1 MALKKPGE
9 LFNKKGSDKETSVDV
24 SVDLVGI
31 KEEFDKVKDLRHQI
45 DIVSSNLNNSLTE
58 VVDKNLNYLT
68 NEYTELLNK
77 FNSKIETFKEE
88 LSNEVKDLR
97 KSQVS
102 LSTDVTIIETR
113 QKNLKLDQLKEDII
127 SNVQNLLSGNVL
139 DNIKHLEEKVDIIN
153 EKHIKILTE
162 SYNEPPDVKNSDPL
176 TPLDKNFVNLQD
188 FQEHYRLFLNRIQRQ
203 LSTLGGGGA
212 VLISDLDDVD
222 TSTAKVDNKFL
233 KYNAASGKWVGSDTA
248 GGGYTLPT
256 ASAGT
261 LGGIK
266 IGSGLSIDGNGVV
279 TASGGG
285 SGITTENVRT
295 NTLTV
300 SGVSTFNEARFANDK
315 RLKFGDDIDLQIY
328 HFSATNNN
336 FISAANNS
344 DLTLSAREVELM
356 NQNHSSYYF
365 KGAETG
371 SIVYHNNSQR
381 IATTDTGVVITG
393 VATATSFVGDGS
405 GLTGI
410 VGSGSGVVVKDSGS
424 TVGTA
429 GTINF
434 GSNLSVSA
442 ISAGIVTVTGS
453 AGAAS
458 TEHISAQSLT
468 VAGVSTF
475 NEDVQFKGAT
485 SNARWDHSTSDL
497 ILFDDTRLEFGD
509 NKDFE
514 IWHGGSHTFLKNSG
528 GDLRIR
534 GDKILLKRADGT
546 ENYLEANVNNEVKL
560 FFNGSEKF
568 TTTNTGVVVTGICT
582 ATSFSGDGSALTG
595 ISATADVVSDT
606 SPQLGGDLDVQ
617 TREINTS
624 TSNGN
629 IKLTPNG
636 SGVVEVKGAG
646 GNDGTL
652 QLNCSAN
659 SHGVKIKSPPH
670 SAGASYTL
678 TLPNTDGS
686 NGQVLKTDG
695 SGGLDWVN
703 QNTGTLGS
711 RQTNSATTGSIAQA
725 ASTSLTIPTA
735 GKSFSLLSVTI
746 SAPAYVILYVDTT
759 TRSAD
764 SSRSEG
770 TDPAPGSGVITEV
783 STTAS
788 GSTTFLMT
796 PAVLGWNNDG
806 TPAAQI
812 YAKVVNKR
820 ATSGSNAI
828 TVTLKTVALEA

>member
-1 MALKKPGE
+1 VALKKPGDLFAKKRNVIQDTSPNVNESISKIRNQFSKVDE
-9 LFNKKGSDKETSVDV
+9 LKKQLEDVSSSINESLSEVVDNNVNVVSLQTQYNEVIQKLNKKIDR
-24 SVDLVGI
+24 I
-31 KEEFDKVKDLRHQI
+31 KEEF
-45 DIVSSNLNNSLTE
+45 
-58 VVDKNLNYLT
+58 
-68 NEYTELLNK
+68 
-77 FNSKIETFKEE
+77 
-88 LSNEVKDLR
+88 SNEVKALR
-97 KSQVS
+97 KSHS
-102 LSTDVTIIETR
+102 NLTTEVTIIEKR
-113 QKNLKLDQLKEDII
+113 QRAIKLNDLKENII
-127 SNVQNLLSGNVL
+127 VDVQNLLKGDVF
-139 DNIKHLEEKVDIIN
+139 DNIKHLENRVNIIN
-153 EKHIKILTE
+153 EKHVKLLTE
-162 SYNEPPDVKNSDPL
+162 SYNEPPSVDNSDPL

-279 TASGGG
+279 TASGGSG
-285 SGITTENVRT
+285 SIAGISTTGTSVFNQINASGIV
-295 NTLTV
+295 
-300 SGVSTFNEARFANDK
+300 
-315 RLKFGDDIDLQIY
+315 
-328 HFSATNNN
+328 
-336 FISAANNS
+336 
-344 DLTLSAREVELM
+344 
-356 NQNHSSYYF
+356 
-365 KGAETG
+365 
-371 SIVYHNNSQR
+371 
-381 IATTDTGVVITG
+381 
-393 VATATSFVGDGS
+393 TASNFVGDGS

-458 TEHISAQSLT
+458 TEHISAQTLS
-468 VAGVSTF
+468 VAGVTTF
-475 NEDVQFKGAT
+475 NNADVIFQGAAAGQNIT
-485 SNARWDHSTSDL
+485 
-497 ILFDDTRLEFGD
+497 FDASENDLEFTDAARIKFGNND
-509 NKDFE
+509 DLE
-514 IWHGGSHTFLKNSG
+514 IWHDAPNSNIKNST
-528 GDLRIR
+528 GDFHIR
-534 GDKILLKRADGT
+534 SDSLALKTAD
-546 ENYLEANVNNEVKL
+546 NSDRYLKATKNQDVKL
-560 FFNGSEKF
+560 YFNGNEKF
-568 TTTNTGVVVTGICT
+568 ATTNTGAVVTGILT

-606 SPQLGGDLDVQ
+606 SPQLGGNLDVQ

-636 SGVVEVKGAG
+636 TGVVEVKGAG

-678 TLPNTDGS
+678 TLPNTDG
-686 NGQVLKTDG
+686 NANQVLKTDG
-695 SGGLDWVN
+695 SGTLDWVD
-703 QNTGTLGS
+703 QATIGLAS
-711 RQTNSATTGSIAQA
+711 RQQNSVTTGSLAQGA
-725 ASTSLTIPTA
+725 TANTAITTA
-735 GKSFSLLSVTI
+735 GKSFALLSITI
-746 SAPAYVILYVDTT
+746 SAPAYVVLYIDAASRT
-759 TRSAD
+759 AD
-764 SSRSEG
+764 SSRAEG
-770 TDPAPGSGVITEV
+770 TDPAPGSGVLTEI
-783 STTAS
+783 STTTS
-788 GSTTFLMT
+788 GSSTFLMT
-796 PAVLGWNNDG
+796 PAVLGWNNDS
-806 TPAAQI
+806 TPAAQVH
-812 YAKVVNKR
+812 AKIVNKR

-828 TVTLKTVALEA
+828 TVTLKTLKLEA

>member
-1 MALKKPGE
+1 VALKKPGDLFAKKRNVIQDISPNVNESISKIKNQFSKVDE
-9 LFNKKGSDKETSVDV
+9 LKKQLEDVSSSINESLSEVADNNLNLVSLQTEYDEVIQKLNKKIDRV
-24 SVDLVGI
+24 
-31 KEEFDKVKDLRHQI
+31 KEEF
-45 DIVSSNLNNSLTE
+45 
-58 VVDKNLNYLT
+58 
-68 NEYTELLNK
+68 
-77 FNSKIETFKEE
+77 
-88 LSNEVKDLR
+88 SNEVKALR
-97 KSQVS
+97 KSHS
-102 LSTDVTIIETR
+102 NLTTEVTIIEKR
-113 QKNLKLDQLKEDII
+113 QRALKINDLKENII
-127 SNVQNLLSGNVL
+127 FDVQNLLKGDVF
-139 DNIKHLEEKVDIIN
+139 DNIRHLEHRVDVIN
-153 EKHIKILTE
+153 EKHVKLLNE
-162 SYNEPPDVKNSDPL
+162 SYNEPPNVKNSDPL

-248 GGGYTLPT
+248 GGGFTLPT

-279 TASGGG
+279 TASGGSG
-285 SGITTENVRT
+285 SIAGISTTGTSVFNQINASGIVT
-295 NTLTV
+295 
-300 SGVSTFNEARFANDK
+300 
-315 RLKFGDDIDLQIY
+315 
-328 HFSATNNN
+328 
-336 FISAANNS
+336 
-344 DLTLSAREVELM
+344 
-356 NQNHSSYYF
+356 
-365 KGAETG
+365 
-371 SIVYHNNSQR
+371 
-381 IATTDTGVVITG
+381 ATT
-393 VATATSFVGDGS
+393 FVGDGS

-475 NEDVQFKGAT
+475 NEDVQFKGANT
-485 SNARWDHSTSDL
+485 NARWDHSTSDL
-497 ILFDDTRLEFGD
+497 ILFDNTRLEFGS

-514 IWHGGSHTFLKNSG
+514 IWHGGAHTYLKNSG

-534 GDKILLKRADGT
+534 GDKILLKRADDT
-546 ENYLEANVNNEVKL
+546 ETYLEANVNNEVKL
-560 FFNGSEKF
+560 FFNGNEKF

-617 TREINTS
+617 AREINTS
-624 TSNGN
+624 TTNGN

-636 SGVVEVKGAG
+636 SGVVEVRGAG

-652 QLNCSAN
+652 QLNCSAQ
-659 SHGVKIKSPPH
+659 SHGIKLKSPPH

-678 TLPNTDGS
+678 TFPNNIVDG
-686 NGQVLKTDG
+686 QFLKTDSSGNLSWASG
-695 SGGLDWVN
+695 SLS
-703 QNTGTLGS
+703 S
-711 RQTNSATTGSIAQA
+711 RSSTSATTGSISQA
-725 ASTSLTIPTA
+725 ASTNLTIPTA
-735 GKSFSLLSVTI
+735 GKSFSLLSLTI
-746 SAPAYVILYVDTT
+746 SAPAYVILYVDAT

>member
-1 MALKKPGE
+1 MALKKPGDLFAKKRNVIQDTSPNVNESISKIKNQFSKVDE
-9 LFNKKGSDKETSVDV
+9 LKKQLEDVSSCINESLSEVVDNNVNLISLQTEYDEVIQKLNKKIDRV
-24 SVDLVGI
+24 
-31 KEEFDKVKDLRHQI
+31 KEEF
-45 DIVSSNLNNSLTE
+45 
-58 VVDKNLNYLT
+58 
-68 NEYTELLNK
+68 
-77 FNSKIETFKEE
+77 
-88 LSNEVKDLR
+88 SNEVKALR
-97 KSQVS
+97 KSHS
-102 LSTDVTIIETR
+102 NLTTEVTIIEKR
-113 QKNLKLDQLKEDII
+113 QRALKINDLKENII
-127 SNVQNLLSGNVL
+127 FDVQNLLKGDVFN
-139 DNIKHLEEKVDIIN
+139 NIKHLEHRVDVIN
-153 EKHIKILTE
+153 EKHVKLLTE
-162 SYNEPPDVKNSDPL
+162 SYNEPPNVKNSDPL

-212 VLISDLDDVD
+212 VLITDLDDVD

-256 ASAGT
+256 ASAVT

-285 SGITTENVRT
+285 GGSQNVFST
-295 NTLTV
+295 IAV
-300 SGVSTFNEARFANDK
+300 SG
-315 RLKFGDDIDLQIY
+315 Q
-328 HFSATNNN
+328 NNVVAD
-336 FISAANNS
+336 S
-344 DLTLSAREVELM
+344 
-356 NQNHSSYYF
+356 
-365 KGAETG
+365 
-371 SIVYHNNSQR
+371 
-381 IATTDTGVVITG
+381 TTDTLTLVAGSNMQITTNASGDSITFASTGGGGGSQNVFSTIAVSGQNNVVADSTTDTLTLVAGSNMTITTNDSSDTITFASTG
-393 VATATSFVGDGS
+393 GSTLTTEEVQDIVGAMFSGNTETNITATYQ
-405 GLTGI
+405 
-410 VGSGSGVVVKDSGS
+410 DSD
-424 TVGTA
+424 
-429 GTINF
+429 GTI
-434 GSNLSVSA
+434 
-442 ISAGIVTVTGS
+442 
-453 AGAAS
+453 
-458 TEHISAQSLT
+458 
-468 VAGVSTF
+468 
-475 NEDVQFKGAT
+475 
-485 SNARWDHSTSDL
+485 DL
-497 ILFDDTRLEFGD
+497 IV
-509 NKDFE
+509 
-514 IWHGGSHTFLKNSG
+514 SG
-528 GDLRIR
+528 GL
-534 GDKILLKRADGT
+534 
-546 ENYLEANVNNEVKL
+546 
-560 FFNGSEKF
+560 S
-568 TTTNTGVVVTGICT
+568 
-582 ATSFSGDGSALTG
+582 
-595 ISATADVVSDT
+595 DVVADT

-764 SSRSEG
+764 SSRTEG

-783 STTAS
+783 STTSS

>member
-1 MALKKPGE
+1 MALKKPGDLFAKKRNVIQDTSPNVNESISKIKNQFSKVDE
-9 LFNKKGSDKETSVDV
+9 LKKQLEDVSSCINESLSEVVDNNVNLISLQTEYDEVIQKLNKKIDRV
-24 SVDLVGI
+24 
-31 KEEFDKVKDLRHQI
+31 KEEF
-45 DIVSSNLNNSLTE
+45 
-58 VVDKNLNYLT
+58 
-68 NEYTELLNK
+68 
-77 FNSKIETFKEE
+77 
-88 LSNEVKDLR
+88 SNEVKALR
-97 KSQVS
+97 KSHS
-102 LSTDVTIIETR
+102 NLTTEVTIIEKR
-113 QKNLKLDQLKEDII
+113 QRALKINDLKENII
-127 SNVQNLLSGNVL
+127 FDVQNLLKGDVFN
-139 DNIKHLEEKVDIIN
+139 NIKHLEHRVDVIN
-153 EKHIKILTE
+153 EKHVKLLTE
-162 SYNEPPDVKNSDPL
+162 SYNEPPNVKNSDPL

-212 VLISDLDDVD
+212 VLITDLDDVD

-256 ASAGT
+256 ASAVT

-285 SGITTENVRT
+285 GGSQNVFST
-295 NTLTV
+295 IAV
-300 SGVSTFNEARFANDK
+300 SG
-315 RLKFGDDIDLQIY
+315 Q
-328 HFSATNNN
+328 NNVVAD
-336 FISAANNS
+336 S
-344 DLTLSAREVELM
+344 
-356 NQNHSSYYF
+356 
-365 KGAETG
+365 
-371 SIVYHNNSQR
+371 
-381 IATTDTGVVITG
+381 TTDTLTLVAGSNMTITTNDSSDTITFASTG
-393 VATATSFVGDGS
+393 GSTLTTEEVQDIVGAMFSGNTETNITATYQ
-405 GLTGI
+405 
-410 VGSGSGVVVKDSGS
+410 DSD
-424 TVGTA
+424 
-429 GTINF
+429 GTI
-434 GSNLSVSA
+434 
-442 ISAGIVTVTGS
+442 
-453 AGAAS
+453 
-458 TEHISAQSLT
+458 
-468 VAGVSTF
+468 
-475 NEDVQFKGAT
+475 
-485 SNARWDHSTSDL
+485 DL
-497 ILFDDTRLEFGD
+497 IV
-509 NKDFE
+509 
-514 IWHGGSHTFLKNSG
+514 SG
-528 GDLRIR
+528 GL
-534 GDKILLKRADGT
+534 
-546 ENYLEANVNNEVKL
+546 
-560 FFNGSEKF
+560 S
-568 TTTNTGVVVTGICT
+568 
-582 ATSFSGDGSALTG
+582 
-595 ISATADVVSDT
+595 DVVADT

-764 SSRSEG
+764 SSRTEG

-783 STTAS
+783 STTSS

>member
-1 MALKKPGE
+1 VALKKPGE
-9 LFNKKGSDKETSVDV
+9 LFDNKGSVEETPKDLGAN
-24 SVDLVGI
+24 LVGM
-31 KEEFDKVKDLRHQI
+31 KEEFNKVKDLRKQI

-58 VVDKNLNYLT
+58 VVDQNLNYLT
-68 NEYTELLNK
+68 TEYTELLNK
-77 FNSKIETFKEE
+77 FNNKIETFKEE
-88 LSNEVKDLR
+88 LSNEVKDIR
-97 KSQVS
+97 KSHVN
-102 LSTDVTIIETR
+102 LNAEVTIIETR

-127 SNVQNLLSGNVL
+127 GSVQNLLNGNVL
-139 DNIKHLEEKVDIIN
+139 DNIKHLEERVDIIN

-162 SYNEPPDVKNSDPL
+162 TYNEPPNVKNSDPL
-176 TPLDKNFVNLQD
+176 TPLDQNFSNLQD

-212 VLISDLDDVD
+212 VLITDLDDVD

-266 IGSGLSIDGNGVV
+266 IGSGLSIDGSGVV

-285 SGITTENVRT
+285 SGETNQNAFSNVAVSGQNTVVADSKTDTLSLVAGSNMTITTNASGDSITFASTGGGGGSQNVFST
-295 NTLTV
+295 IAV
-300 SGVSTFNEARFANDK
+300 SG
-315 RLKFGDDIDLQIY
+315 Q
-328 HFSATNNN
+328 NNVVAD
-336 FISAANNS
+336 S
-344 DLTLSAREVELM
+344 
-356 NQNHSSYYF
+356 
-365 KGAETG
+365 
-371 SIVYHNNSQR
+371 
-381 IATTDTGVVITG
+381 TTDTLTLVAGSNMTITTNDG
-393 VATATSFVGDGS
+393 SDTITFASTGGSTLTTEQVQDIVGAMFSSNTETNITATYQ
-405 GLTGI
+405 
-410 VGSGSGVVVKDSGS
+410 DSD
-424 TVGTA
+424 
-429 GTINF
+429 GTI
-434 GSNLSVSA
+434 
-442 ISAGIVTVTGS
+442 
-453 AGAAS
+453 
-458 TEHISAQSLT
+458 
-468 VAGVSTF
+468 
-475 NEDVQFKGAT
+475 
-485 SNARWDHSTSDL
+485 DL
-497 ILFDDTRLEFGD
+497 IV
-509 NKDFE
+509 
-514 IWHGGSHTFLKNSG
+514 SG
-528 GDLRIR
+528 GL
-534 GDKILLKRADGT
+534 
-546 ENYLEANVNNEVKL
+546 
-560 FFNGSEKF
+560 S
-568 TTTNTGVVVTGICT
+568 
-582 ATSFSGDGSALTG
+582 
-595 ISATADVVSDT
+595 DVVSDT
-606 SPQLGGDLDVQ
+606 SPQLGGDLD
-617 TREINTS
+617 INGRDIVS

-629 IKLTPNG
+629 IDLDPNG
-636 SGVVEVKGAG
+636 SGKVVFKGNSTKG
-646 GNDGTL
+646 SG
-652 QLNCSAN
+652 QFVLNCEQN
-659 SHGVKIKSPPH
+659 SHGITIKGPPH
-670 SAGASYTL
+670 SASASYTL

-725 ASTSLTIPTA
+725 ASTNLTITTA

-783 STTAS
+783 STTTS

>member
-9 LFNKKGSDKETSVDV
+9 LFNKEGSDKETSVDV

-31 KEEFDKVKDLRHQI
+31 KEEFDKVKDLRQQI

-77 FNSKIETFKEE
+77 FNTKIETFKQE

-127 SNVQNLLSGNVL
+127 SNVQNLLSGDVL

-162 SYNEPPDVKNSDPL
+162 SYNEPPNVKNSDPL

-222 TSTAKVDNKFL
+222 TTTAKVDNKFL
-233 KYNAASGKWVGSDTA
+233 KYNAASGKWVGSDTS

-266 IGSGLSIDGNGVV
+266 IGSGLSIDGSGVV
-279 TASGGG
+279 TASGGSG
-285 SGITTENVRT
+285 SIAGISTTGTSVFNQINASGIV
-295 NTLTV
+295 
-300 SGVSTFNEARFANDK
+300 
-315 RLKFGDDIDLQIY
+315 
-328 HFSATNNN
+328 
-336 FISAANNS
+336 
-344 DLTLSAREVELM
+344 
-356 NQNHSSYYF
+356 
-365 KGAETG
+365 
-371 SIVYHNNSQR
+371 
-381 IATTDTGVVITG
+381 
-393 VATATSFVGDGS
+393 TASNFVGDGS

-410 VGSGSGVVVKDSGS
+410 VGSGSGIVVKDSGS

-468 VAGVSTF
+468 VAGVTTF
-475 NEDVQFKGAT
+475 TGNVNSSGNIT
-485 SNARWDHSTSDL
+485 ISNTTPTLTFSDT
-497 ILFDDTRLEFGD
+497 DQ
-509 NKDFE
+509 NPDFQ
-514 IWHGGSHTFLKNSG
+514 IKVNSG
-528 GDLRIR
+528 HFYFVDATNNQTRFYISP
-534 GDKILLKRADGT
+534 DGGT
-546 ENYLEANVNNEVKL
+546 NFQGTLNVGAGVTIET
-560 FFNGSEKF
+560 NGQA
-568 TTTNTGVVVTGICT
+568 TYTGIVT

-595 ISATADVVSDT
+595 ISASADVVSDT

-670 SAGASYTL
+670 SAGATYTL

>member
-222 TSTAKVDNKFL
+222 TTTAKVDNKFL
-233 KYNAASGKWVGSDTA
+233 KYNASLGKWVGSDTA
-248 GGGYTLPT
+248 GGGFTLPT
-256 ASAGT
+256 ASAST
-261 LGGIK
+261 LGGVK
-266 IGSGLSIDGNGVV
+266 IGRGLSIDGSGVV
-279 TASGGG
+279 TASGGSG
-285 SGITTENVRT
+285 SIAGISTTGTSVFNQINASGIV
-295 NTLTV
+295 
-300 SGVSTFNEARFANDK
+300 
-315 RLKFGDDIDLQIY
+315 
-328 HFSATNNN
+328 
-336 FISAANNS
+336 
-344 DLTLSAREVELM
+344 
-356 NQNHSSYYF
+356 
-365 KGAETG
+365 
-371 SIVYHNNSQR
+371 
-381 IATTDTGVVITG
+381 
-393 VATATSFVGDGS
+393 TASNFVGDGS

-410 VGSGSGVVVKDSGS
+410 VGSGSGIVVKDSGS

-475 NEDVQFKGAT
+475 NEDVQFKGANT
-485 SNARWDHSTSDL
+485 NARWDHSTSDL
-497 ILFDDTRLEFGD
+497 ILFDNTRLEFGD

-514 IWHGGSHTFLKNSG
+514 IWHGGAHTYMKNSG

-534 GDKILLKRADGT
+534 GDKILLKRADDT
-546 ENYLEANVNNEVKL
+546 ETYLEANVNNEVKL
-560 FFNGSEKF
+560 FFNGSEKIA
-568 TTTNTGVVVTGICT
+568 TTNLGISVTGQGVFSSAITASTYIQGTSSNGGLKFFSDSSASKGVVLNTDDHLVPTNDSNSDLGLTGT
-582 ATSFSGDGSALTG
+582 RWRNVYADTLYGDGSNLTG
-595 ISATADVVSDT
+595 ITATADVVSDT

-624 TSNGN
+624 TTNGN
-629 IKLTPNG
+629 IKFTPNG

>member
-1 MALKKPGE
+1 M
-9 LFNKKGSDKETSVDV
+9 
-24 SVDLVGI
+24 
-31 KEEFDKVKDLRHQI
+31 KEEFNKVKDLRKQI

-58 VVDKNLNYLT
+58 VVDQNLNYLT
-68 NEYTELLNK
+68 TEYTELLNK
-77 FNSKIETFKEE
+77 FNNKIETFKEE
-88 LSNEVKDLR
+88 LSNEVKDIR
-97 KSQVS
+97 KSHVN
-102 LSTDVTIIETR
+102 LNAEVTIIETR

-127 SNVQNLLSGNVL
+127 GSVQNLLNGNVL
-139 DNIKHLEEKVDIIN
+139 DNIKHLEERVDIIN

-162 SYNEPPDVKNSDPL
+162 TYNEPPNVKNSDPL
-176 TPLDKNFVNLQD
+176 TPLDQNFSNLQD

-212 VLISDLDDVD
+212 VLITDLDDVD

-248 GGGYTLPT
+248 GGGFTLPT

-279 TASGGG
+279 TASGGSG
-285 SGITTENVRT
+285 SIAGISTTGTSVFNQINASGIV
-295 NTLTV
+295 
-300 SGVSTFNEARFANDK
+300 
-315 RLKFGDDIDLQIY
+315 
-328 HFSATNNN
+328 
-336 FISAANNS
+336 
-344 DLTLSAREVELM
+344 
-356 NQNHSSYYF
+356 
-365 KGAETG
+365 
-371 SIVYHNNSQR
+371 
-381 IATTDTGVVITG
+381 
-393 VATATSFVGDGS
+393 TASNFVGDGS

-410 VGSGSGVVVKDSGS
+410 VGSGSGIVVKDSGS

-475 NEDVQFKGAT
+475 NEDVQFKGANT
-485 SNARWDHSTSDL
+485 HARWDHSTSDL
-497 ILFDDTRLEFGD
+497 ILFDNTRLEFGS

-514 IWHGGSHTFLKNSG
+514 IWHGGAHTYLKNSG

-534 GDKILLKRADGT
+534 GDKILLKRADDT
-546 ENYLEANVNNEVKL
+546 ETYLEANVNNEVKL

-595 ISATADVVSDT
+595 ISASADVVSDT
-606 SPQLGGDLDVQ
+606 SPQLGGDLD
-617 TREINTS
+617 INGQDIVS

-629 IKLTPNG
+629 IDLDPNG
-636 SGVVEVKGAG
+636 SGKVVFKGNSTKG
-646 GNDGTL
+646 SG
-652 QLNCSAN
+652 QFVLNCEQN
-659 SHGVKIKSPPH
+659 SHGITIKGPPH
-670 SAGASYTL
+670 SASASYTL

-725 ASTSLTIPTA
+725 ASTNLTIATA

-746 SAPAYVILYVDTT
+746 SAPAYVILYVDST

-764 SSRSEG
+764 SSRTEG

-820 ATSGSNAI
+820 ATSGSNTI

>member
-1 MALKKPGE
+1 MALKKPGDLFAKKRNVIQDISPNVNESISKIKNQFSKVDE
-9 LFNKKGSDKETSVDV
+9 LKKQLEDVSSSINESLSEVVDNNVNLVSLQTEYDEVIQKLNKKIDRV
-24 SVDLVGI
+24 
-31 KEEFDKVKDLRHQI
+31 KEEF
-45 DIVSSNLNNSLTE
+45 
-58 VVDKNLNYLT
+58 
-68 NEYTELLNK
+68 
-77 FNSKIETFKEE
+77 
-88 LSNEVKDLR
+88 SNEVKSLR
-97 KSQVS
+97 KSQS
-102 LSTDVTIIETR
+102 NLTTEVTIIEKR
-113 QKNLKLDQLKEDII
+113 QKALKINDLKENII
-127 SNVQNLLSGNVL
+127 FDVQNLLKGDVF
-139 DNIKHLEEKVDIIN
+139 DNIKHLEHRVDVIN
-153 EKHIKILTE
+153 EKHVKLLTE
-162 SYNEPPDVKNSDPL
+162 SYNEPPNVKNSDPL
-176 TPLDKNFVNLQD
+176 TPLDKNFVNIQD

-285 SGITTENVRT
+285 GGSQNLFSTIAVSGQSSVVADSTSDTLSLVAGSNMTITTNASGDSIT
-295 NTLTV
+295 FASTGGGGGSQNLFSTIAV
-300 SGVSTFNEARFANDK
+300 SG
-315 RLKFGDDIDLQIY
+315 Q
-328 HFSATNNN
+328 NNVVAD
-336 FISAANNS
+336 S
-344 DLTLSAREVELM
+344 
-356 NQNHSSYYF
+356 
-365 KGAETG
+365 
-371 SIVYHNNSQR
+371 
-381 IATTDTGVVITG
+381 TTDTLTLVAGSNMTITTNDSSDTITF
-393 VATATSFVGDGS
+393 AS
-405 GLTGI
+405 TG
-410 VGSGSGVVVKDSGS
+410 GSGSLALNDLTNVDATTGL
-424 TVGTA
+424 
-429 GTINF
+429 
-434 GSNLSVSA
+434 SN
-442 ISAGIVTVTGS
+442 G
-453 AGAAS
+453 
-458 TEHISAQSLT
+458 
-468 VAGVSTF
+468 
-475 NEDVQFKGAT
+475 
-485 SNARWDHSTSDL
+485 
-497 ILFDDTRLEFGD
+497 
-509 NKDFE
+509 
-514 IWHGGSHTFLKNSG
+514 
-528 GDLRIR
+528 
-534 GDKILLKRADGT
+534 KILKYNGTSWELAD
-546 ENYLEANVNNEVKL
+546 
-560 FFNGSEKF
+560 
-568 TTTNTGVVVTGICT
+568 
-582 ATSFSGDGSALTG
+582 DLTG
-595 ISATADVVSDT
+595 GLSDIVADT

-617 TREINTS
+617 AREINTS
-624 TSNGN
+624 TTNGN

-764 SSRSEG
+764 SSRGEG

-783 STTAS
+783 SSSSS
-788 GSTTFLMT
+788 GSSTFLMS
-796 PAVLGWNNDG
+796 PAVLGWNNDS

-820 ATSGSNAI
+820 ATTGSNAI

>member
-1 MALKKPGE
+1 VTLKKPGQ
-9 LFNKKGSDKETSVDV
+9 LFDNKESVKKTPKDLGANLV
-24 SVDLVGI
+24 SI
-31 KEEFDKVKDLRHQI
+31 TEEFDKVKYLRHQI
-45 DIVSSNLNNSLTE
+45 DVVSNNLNDSLTE
-58 VVDKNLNYLT
+58 VVQKNVNYLT
-68 NEYTELLNK
+68 TEYSALESETTELLDK
-77 FNSKIETFKEE
+77 FNTKIETFKEE
-88 LSNEVKDLR
+88 LSNEVKDIK

-102 LSTDVTIIETR
+102 LNAEVTIIETR
-113 QKNLKLDQLKEDII
+113 QKNINSSNLKLYKLKEDII
-127 SNVQNLLSGNVL
+127 GSVQNLLKGNVL
-139 DNIKHLEEKVDIIN
+139 DNIRQLEEKVDNLN
-153 EKHIKILTE
+153 EKHIKILNE
-162 SYNEPPDVKNSDPL
+162 GYNEPPNVKNSDPL

-233 KYNAASGKWVGSDTA
+233 KYNASSGKWVGSDTA

-266 IGSGLSIDGNGVV
+266 IGSGLSIDGSGVV

-285 SGITTENVRT
+285 SGETNQNAFSNVAVSGQNTVVADSKTDTLSLVAGSNMTITTNASGDSITFASTGGGGGSQNVFST
-295 NTLTV
+295 IAV
-300 SGVSTFNEARFANDK
+300 SG
-315 RLKFGDDIDLQIY
+315 Q
-328 HFSATNNN
+328 NNVVAD
-336 FISAANNS
+336 S
-344 DLTLSAREVELM
+344 
-356 NQNHSSYYF
+356 
-365 KGAETG
+365 
-371 SIVYHNNSQR
+371 
-381 IATTDTGVVITG
+381 TTDTLTLVAGSNMTITTNDG
-393 VATATSFVGDGS
+393 SDTITFASTGGSTLTTEQVQDIVGAMFSSNTETNITATYQ
-405 GLTGI
+405 
-410 VGSGSGVVVKDSGS
+410 DSD
-424 TVGTA
+424 
-429 GTINF
+429 GTI
-434 GSNLSVSA
+434 
-442 ISAGIVTVTGS
+442 
-453 AGAAS
+453 
-458 TEHISAQSLT
+458 
-468 VAGVSTF
+468 
-475 NEDVQFKGAT
+475 
-485 SNARWDHSTSDL
+485 DL
-497 ILFDDTRLEFGD
+497 IV
-509 NKDFE
+509 
-514 IWHGGSHTFLKNSG
+514 SG
-528 GDLRIR
+528 GL
-534 GDKILLKRADGT
+534 
-546 ENYLEANVNNEVKL
+546 
-560 FFNGSEKF
+560 S
-568 TTTNTGVVVTGICT
+568 
-582 ATSFSGDGSALTG
+582 
-595 ISATADVVSDT
+595 DVVSDT
-606 SPQLGGDLDVQ
+606 SPQLGGDLD
-617 TREINTS
+617 INGRDIVS

-629 IKLTPNG
+629 IDLDPNG
-636 SGVVEVKGAG
+636 SGKVVFKGNSTKG
-646 GNDGTL
+646 SG
-652 QLNCSAN
+652 QFVLNCEQN
-659 SHGVKIKSPPH
+659 SHGITIKGPPH
-670 SAGASYTL
+670 SASASYTL

-725 ASTSLTIPTA
+725 ASTNLTITTA

-783 STTAS
+783 STTTS

>member
-9 LFNKKGSDKETSVDV
+9 LFDNKGSVEETPKDLGAN
-24 SVDLVGI
+24 LVGM
-31 KEEFDKVKDLRHQI
+31 KEEINKVKDLRKQI

-58 VVDKNLNYLT
+58 VVDQNLNYLT
-68 NEYTELLNK
+68 TEYTELLNK
-77 FNSKIETFKEE
+77 FNNKIETFKEE
-88 LSNEVKDLR
+88 LSNEVKDIR
-97 KSQVS
+97 KSHVN
-102 LSTDVTIIETR
+102 LNAEVTIIETR

-127 SNVQNLLSGNVL
+127 GSVQNLLNGNVL
-139 DNIKHLEEKVDIIN
+139 DNIKHLEERVDIIN
-153 EKHIKILTE
+153 EKHIKNLTE
-162 SYNEPPDVKNSDPL
+162 TYNEPPNVKNSDPL
-176 TPLDKNFVNLQD
+176 TPLDQNFSNLQD

-212 VLISDLDDVD
+212 VLITDLDDVD

-266 IGSGLSIDGNGVV
+266 IGSGLSIDGSGVV

-285 SGITTENVRT
+285 SGETNQNAFSNVAVSGQNTVVADSKTDTLSLVAGSNMTITTNASGDSITFASTGGGGGSQNVFST
-295 NTLTV
+295 IAV
-300 SGVSTFNEARFANDK
+300 SG
-315 RLKFGDDIDLQIY
+315 Q
-328 HFSATNNN
+328 NNVVAD
-336 FISAANNS
+336 S
-344 DLTLSAREVELM
+344 
-356 NQNHSSYYF
+356 
-365 KGAETG
+365 
-371 SIVYHNNSQR
+371 
-381 IATTDTGVVITG
+381 TTDTLTLVAGSNMTITTNDG
-393 VATATSFVGDGS
+393 SDTITFASTGGSTLTTEQVQDIVGAMFSSNTETNITATYQ
-405 GLTGI
+405 
-410 VGSGSGVVVKDSGS
+410 DSD
-424 TVGTA
+424 
-429 GTINF
+429 GTI
-434 GSNLSVSA
+434 
-442 ISAGIVTVTGS
+442 
-453 AGAAS
+453 
-458 TEHISAQSLT
+458 
-468 VAGVSTF
+468 
-475 NEDVQFKGAT
+475 
-485 SNARWDHSTSDL
+485 DL
-497 ILFDDTRLEFGD
+497 IV
-509 NKDFE
+509 
-514 IWHGGSHTFLKNSG
+514 SG
-528 GDLRIR
+528 GL
-534 GDKILLKRADGT
+534 
-546 ENYLEANVNNEVKL
+546 
-560 FFNGSEKF
+560 S
-568 TTTNTGVVVTGICT
+568 
-582 ATSFSGDGSALTG
+582 
-595 ISATADVVSDT
+595 DVVSDT
-606 SPQLGGDLDVQ
+606 SPQLGGDLD
-617 TREINTS
+617 INGRDIVS

-629 IKLTPNG
+629 IDLDPNG
-636 SGVVEVKGAG
+636 SGKVVFKGNSTKG
-646 GNDGTL
+646 SG
-652 QLNCSAN
+652 QFVLNCEQN
-659 SHGVKIKSPPH
+659 SHGITIKGPPH
-670 SAGASYTL
+670 SASASYTL

-725 ASTSLTIPTA
+725 ASTNLTITTA

>member
-222 TSTAKVDNKFL
+222 TTTAKVDNKFL
-233 KYNAASGKWVGSDTA
+233 KYNASLGKWVGSDTA
-248 GGGYTLPT
+248 GGGFTLPT

-266 IGSGLSIDGNGVV
+266 IGSGLSIDGSGVV
-279 TASGGG
+279 TASGGSG
-285 SGITTENVRT
+285 SIAGISTTGTSVFNQINASGIV
-295 NTLTV
+295 
-300 SGVSTFNEARFANDK
+300 
-315 RLKFGDDIDLQIY
+315 
-328 HFSATNNN
+328 
-336 FISAANNS
+336 
-344 DLTLSAREVELM
+344 
-356 NQNHSSYYF
+356 
-365 KGAETG
+365 
-371 SIVYHNNSQR
+371 
-381 IATTDTGVVITG
+381 
-393 VATATSFVGDGS
+393 TASNFVGDGS

-410 VGSGSGVVVKDSGS
+410 VGSGSGIVVKDSGS

-458 TEHISAQSLT
+458 TEHISTQSLT

-475 NEDVQFKGAT
+475 NEDVQFKGANT
-485 SNARWDHSTSDL
+485 NARWDHSTSDL
-497 ILFDDTRLEFGD
+497 ILFDNTRLEFGS

-514 IWHGGSHTFLKNSG
+514 IWHGGAHTYLKNSG

-534 GDKILLKRADGT
+534 GDKILLKRADDT
-546 ENYLEANVNNEVKL
+546 ETYLEANVNNEVKL
-560 FFNGSEKF
+560 FFNGSEKIS
-568 TTTNTGVVVTGICT
+568 TTNLGISVTGQGVFSSAITASTYIQGTSSNGGLKFFSDSSASKGVVLNTDDHLVPTNDSNSDLGLTGT
-582 ATSFSGDGSALTG
+582 RWRNVYADTLYGDGSNLTG
-595 ISATADVVSDT
+595 ITATADVVSDT

-624 TSNGN
+624 TTNGN
-629 IKLTPNG
+629 IKFTPNG